1 MAVDTGHG
9 ASITFGTTGGTW
21 LCRQISG
28 PEVTRPVVDTSHL
41 ATTTKRTKMAG
52 DLDDWGPVVLQILFQ
67 GTQGLPARSTSA
79 ETITITHPTAPGG
92 STPATL
98 AGTALINRV
107 KYPDFQ
113 TNELQI
119 GEIEFTYDGG
129 TGPTWTAA
137 T

>member
-9 ASITFGTTGGTW
+9 ATITFATTGGTW

-28 PEVTRPVVDTSHL
+28 PDVTRPVVDTSYL
-41 ATTTKRTKMAG
+41 GTSVKRTKMPG
-52 DLDDWGPVVLQILFQ
+52 DLDDWGPVTLMVLFQ
-67 GTQGLPARSTSA
+67 GSQGLPARSTVS
-79 ETITITHPTAPGG
+79 ETITITHPTAAGA
-92 STPATL
+92 STPANL
-98 AGTALINRV
+98 AGSGLINRV

-119 GEIEFTYDGG
+119 GEIEFTWDGV

-137 T
+137 A